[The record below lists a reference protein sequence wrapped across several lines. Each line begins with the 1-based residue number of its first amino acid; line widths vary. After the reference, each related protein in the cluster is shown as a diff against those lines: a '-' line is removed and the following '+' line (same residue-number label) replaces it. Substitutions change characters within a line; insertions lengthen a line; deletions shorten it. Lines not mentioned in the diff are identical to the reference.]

1 MLRYRLLRSLLMAAV
16 VMVAIPTA
24 ANAQAYASKIWS
36 FDVNGGYAIP
46 LGDLG
51 DIASG
56 GPTFGAGANYFV
68 SDLVSLRVEGSW
80 DLLSGND
87 DNVLTINPL
96 GPSSS
101 DLDGAPNIT
110 LTHLTGG
117 FDFNF
122 VNRADSKFVFQL
134 FLLGGAVFVNS
145 QKVDF
150 RDPNPVDTG
159 DLGCPGA
166 PGGYC
171 LVDWQDTY
179 PEFRGGIRLGFE
191 VGDCTPARARVC
203 GEISIFGGVHWM
215 FGNEEDTEPITSL
228 YSGVSPF
235 GGFQDIPVGLNIRF
249 NVL

>member
-16 VMVAIPTA
+16 VMVAIPQA
-24 ANAQAYASKIWS
+24 ANAQAYSSTLWS
-36 FDVNGGYAIP
+36 FDVQGGYAIP
-46 LGDLG
+46 LGSLS

-68 SDLVSLRVEGSW
+68 SDLASVRFEASW
-80 DLLSGND
+80 DLLKGKDSPIA
-87 DNVLTINPL
+87 VPS

-101 DLDGAPNIT
+101 DLDGGPNIT

-117 FDFNF
+117 IDFDFINEP
-122 VNRADSKFVFQL
+122 DSKFKFQL

-150 RDPNPVDTG
+150 RDPSPDDTS
-159 DLGCPGA
+159 DLGCEGA
-166 PGGYC
+166 PGGFC
-171 LVDWQDTY
+171 LIDWQDTY
-179 PEFRGGIRLGFE
+179 PQFRGGLRLGFE

-203 GEISIFGGVHWM
+203 GEISLYGGVHWM
-215 FGNEEDTEPITSL
+215 FGDEEDTEPITSL
-228 YSGVSPF
+228 YPGASPF
-235 GGFQDIPVGLNIRF
+235 GGFQDIPVGINIRI